1 VHETRSFAVGSVVV
15 RMDQPLA
22 GLAMTWLE
30 PAAHDSALQWGF
42 FDSIFEAKE
51 YGEAY
56 VVEKLAR
63 EMLAAD
69 PTLKAEF
76 EQKLAAEPQFAK
88 SPDQRLAYFY
98 DRSPYGR
105 ANRVGAYP
113 VGRLQTLAGAP
124 LAP

>member
-1 VHETRSFAVGSVVV
+1 MNWH
-15 RMDQPLA
+15 
-22 GLAMTWLE
+22 E
-30 PAAHDSALQWGF
+30 PAARDSALQWGF

-69 PTLKAEF
+69 PALKAEF
-76 EQKLAAEPQFAK
+76 EQKLAADPQFA
-88 SPDQRLAYFY
+88 SSAEQRLAFFY

-113 VGRLQTLAGAP
+113 VGKLQTLAGVP